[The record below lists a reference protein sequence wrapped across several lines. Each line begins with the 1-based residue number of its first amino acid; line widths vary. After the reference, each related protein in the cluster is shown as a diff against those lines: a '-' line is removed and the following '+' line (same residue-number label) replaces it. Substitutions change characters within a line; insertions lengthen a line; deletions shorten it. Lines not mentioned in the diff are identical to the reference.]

1 MVSWW
6 QVGLVVRQPDGAVP
20 DTDQWSRLSYAI
32 SVKRPDVTQ
41 THPSKIKNLPLVSEL
56 FGSRKVCVL
65 INAKH
70 YAYPL
75 KHSVTI
81 TWSATIGRRFNVV
94 MVLLYNNDEPT
105 YVTQYQQLKRFLTQR
120 KQQGSASRKTKR
132 LKCKETV

>member
-1 MVSWW
+1 MVASWVGGETTWWRGAGYRPMVSPLLRYF
-6 QVGLVVRQPDGAVP
+6 GEKTRC
-20 DTDQWSRLSYAI
+20 T
-32 SVKRPDVTQ
+32 TQ